1 MVDISM
7 TDTTI
12 FIKLDKAPIPPA
24 RKALKDNG
32 FRCSKTVWRAK
43 RTPERECF
51 VSLISSRRR

>member
-43 RTPERECF
+43 RTRNVNF
-51 VSLISSRRR
+51 L